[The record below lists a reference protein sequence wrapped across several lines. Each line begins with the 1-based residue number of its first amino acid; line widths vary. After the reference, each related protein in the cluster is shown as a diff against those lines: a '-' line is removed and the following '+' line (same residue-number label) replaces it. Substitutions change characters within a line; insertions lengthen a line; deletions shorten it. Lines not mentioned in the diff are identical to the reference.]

1 MLVEAM
7 EAASLTPLFL
17 HSELRRDC
25 RSIPAVVLGW
35 VAVVFLGF
43 NAIWSHLSGGAIER
57 TFGSNLGLHLCSV
70 IYSQAFTMC
79 QVLFYVL

>member
-1 MLVEAM
+1 MLAEAM

-17 HSELRRDC
+17 HSELCRDC
-25 RSIPAVVLGW
+25 RGIPAVVLGW

-43 NAIWSHLSGGAIER
+43 NAIWSHLLGGAMER
-57 TFGSNLGLHLCSV
+57 NFGSNLGLDLCSV